1 MPLAAV
7 IVAVTHW
14 LTAFVLVNVYES
26 NVRAPVA
33 AARIGVVFR
42 LPQLETGA
50 LRLSRPVCVPVAE
63 VNPGP
68 VGGTEPRVLLIPA
81 PGWLPMTTL
90 NSKICGLFGP
100 E

>member
-1 MPLAAV
+1 MPFAAV

-26 NVRAPVA
+26 NARAPAA
-33 AARIGVVFR
+33 AARIGGVFR

-50 LRLSRPVCVPVAE
+50 LRFRRPVCVPVVD

-68 VGGTEPRVLLIPA
+68 VGGGDPSVLLIPA
-81 PGWLPMTTL
+81 PGWLPITTL
-90 NSKICGLFGP
+90 NSKTCGLFGP